1 MDETQIT
8 NTDSGPTWYQQT
20 IDFVV
25 RAAAAKR
32 FASPQLQNGQSYYV
46 DPNGNVVPMGQ
57 PLPGQLKAGGL
68 GVVDSRIVM
77 LAGLALA
84 GVLLY
89 KLVK

>member
-1 MDETQIT
+1 MDEQVVAQ
-8 NTDSGPTWYQQT
+8 DSGPAWWENT

-46 DPNGNVVPMGQ
+46 DASGNVVPMGQ
-57 PLPGQLKAGGL
+57 AVAGATTQAVNAVATNPLL
-68 GVVDSRIVM
+68 M

-84 GVLLY
+84 GVILY

>member
-1 MDETQIT
+1 MDEVAATGQE
-8 NTDSGPTWYQQT
+8 GPAWWEST
-20 IDFVV
+20 IDYVV

-46 DPNGNVVPMGQ
+46 DQSGNVVPTGQ
-57 PLPGQLKAGGL
+57 VVPSAQNQIANSITANPL
-68 GVVDSRIVM
+68 VM
-77 LAGLALA
+77 LAVVALT